1 MLSSKARESS
11 SVAGKGRA
19 GGLPDELQALIKSSG
34 GTISQMKRL
43 RSDGTWEDLM
53 SDRDKKAAADR
64 EGKKKDDLLV
74 MSCHRTRVAVYLP
87 LSLLLPYSHIFPPC
101 RSGRW
106 PHRRIT
112 APRCPSS
119 PTRSVSPSWPFETCS
134 DLEGAVALFLAI

>member
-11 SVAGKGRA
+11 SVAGKGRT

-74 MSCHRTRVAVYLP
+74 MSCHRTRAAVYLP
-87 LSLLLPYSHIFPPC
+87 LSLLLPYSHICPPVGPGGGPIGGLQ
-101 RSGRW
+101 RRDAHH
-106 PHRRIT
+106 HRQE
-112 APRCPSS
+112 ASHHHGHSKP
-119 PTRSVSPSWPFETCS
+119 
-134 DLEGAVALFLAI
+134 AAIWKVW

>member
-87 LSLLLPYSHIFPPC
+87 FSHTPIHCPPVGPGGGPIGGLQ
-101 RSGRW
+101 RRDAHH
-106 PHRRIT
+106 HRQE
-112 APRCPSS
+112 ASHHHGHSKP
-119 PTRSVSPSWPFETCS
+119 
-134 DLEGAVALFLAI
+134 AAIWKVQ